1 MLFAVRGTFFPMMKP
16 WIGDDGPDVL
26 VGLAS
31 CVAGALSFVLQQ
43 RGPGRALVL
52 LGMVQV
58 LLHKSIGLRYVGFG
72 DAESVRLPRIER
84 KGRKLQTWDA
94 ACDSSGGERAVGGA
108 DKIRVL
114 SHNVWCHMLQQWYT
128 PPAAKRLRCLAEEIR
143 ARDYDVVMLQELFL
157 FRLGPLASTLAFEAF
172 AQAMIASGYRL
183 VADPRDSL
191 PFVGQNSGL
200 AIFSKLDVEREPASR
215 SFAVTGEKVCHKG
228 YVHAQLKV
236 GNR

>member
-1 MLFAVRGTFFPMMKP
+1 MKP
-16 WIGDDGPDVL
+16 GLLGEDGPDVL

-43 RGPGRALVL
+43 HGPGRALVL

-84 KGRKLQTWDA
+84 KGRKLLTWDA
-94 ACDSSGGERAVGGA
+94 ACENSGGERAVGGSG
-108 DKIRVL
+108 KTRVRVL

-215 SFAVTGEKVCHKG
+215 SFAVTGEKVCRKG